1 MMLRHE
7 SNRTNMGLRQQ
18 LGLKSRY
25 NRAGWG
31 KRILLEIQLSEVSPS
46 LFRMAV
52 ETDFTSGN

>member
-7 SNRTNMGLRQQ
+7 SNRTNKGQRRQ
-18 LGLKSRY
+18 LGFKNHY

-31 KRILLEIQLSEVSPS
+31 QRILLEIQLSEVSAS